1 MIINANFRCGR
12 GGMMECNPRDCQ
24 PEPTLRK
31 VMALAANRRRRHIDA
46 DGLIWVSGMPRR
58 R

>member
-1 MIINANFRCGR
+1 
-12 GGMMECNPRDCQ
+12 MMDCNPRECQ

-46 DGLIWVSGMPRR
+46 DGLIWLGGAPNRR
-58 R
+58 SRIH